1 MNSRLSSMSFPMPQ
15 SPGPAFQGMIDT
27 ALQQANSKLASLKKA
42 HHHLLQKYTE
52 LEIKHVELQAQHEMD
67 AMRSPT
73 SSSHMH
79 SQYGDL
85 SSDTESPHPQQH
97 NGRSI
102 HQYRKGQ
109 YQRSEDSMSPQS
121 SFTDSPNPSNYSG
134 MRDYMQSPSSLSG
147 PTSPG
152 NRPPKYSAAGHMSPE
167 PVQRHEYYD
176 NRPQLRRQHSV
187 PDSIATATIG
197 SGSAGTTIS
206 DDARSMRTV
215 RSTTSSEKAAKIK
228 PQSEVRI
235 RGRGGKLSIR

>member
-1 MNSRLSSMSFPMPQ
+1 MPQ

-27 ALQQANSKLASLKKA
+27 ALQQSNSKLASLKKA
-42 HHHLLQKYTE
+42 HHNLLQKYTE

-67 AMRSPT
+67 AMRSPS

-85 SSDTESPHPQQH
+85 SSDTESSHPQQH
-97 NGRSI
+97 NGRTI

-121 SFTDSPNPSNYSG
+121 SFTDSPNGNYSG
-134 MRDYMQSPSSLSG
+134 MRDYMSPSSLGG
-147 PTSPG
+147 PMSPG
-152 NRPPKYSAAGHMSPE
+152 SQPPKYTAAGHMSPE
-167 PVQRHEYYD
+167 PIQRHEYYD
-176 NRPQLRRQHSV
+176 HRPQLRRQHSV

-215 RSTTSSEKAAKIK
+215 KSATSSEKAREKIK
-228 PQSEVRI
+228 PQSDVRV
-235 RGRGGKLSIR
+235 RGRGGKLSIRKISCSCG